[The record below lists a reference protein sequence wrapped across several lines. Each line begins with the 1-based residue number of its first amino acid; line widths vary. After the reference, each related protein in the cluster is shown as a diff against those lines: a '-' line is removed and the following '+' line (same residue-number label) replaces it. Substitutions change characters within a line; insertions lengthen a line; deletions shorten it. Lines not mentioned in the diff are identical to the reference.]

1 MTKNELKNKILEQ
14 LSKDKEE
21 LIKISNNQVEEL
33 QQKGQNRQRLEKYN
47 HTAGQICYIN
57 KITTYINYYLTNGQ

>member
-14 LSKDKEE
+14 LNKDQNE
-21 LIKISNNQVEEL
+21 LIKISNIQL
-33 QQKGQNRQRLEKYN
+33 QEIQEKGQNRQRLEKYN
-47 HTAGQICYIN
+47 HIAGQICYIN

>member
-14 LSKDKEE
+14 LSKDQNE
-21 LIKISNNQVEEL
+21 LIKISNIQVQEIQE
-33 QQKGQNRQRLEKYN
+33 KGQNRKRLEKYN